1 MIGGRGK
8 AGLIAVNKSF
18 NEVKAHSGGRAIFFC
33 LSVLPIVEP
42 LVCASCLVFGPP
54 FKPSLLIRLE
64 AWISERMCKDT
75 TVAGIYWTINS
86 LPHRAVCTT

>member
-1 MIGGRGK
+1 MAKPDQMIGGRGK

-42 LVCASCLVFGPP
+42 LVCASALFLGS
-54 FKPSLLIRLE
+54 F
-64 AWISERMCKDT
+64 
-75 TVAGIYWTINS
+75 
-86 LPHRAVCTT
+86 